1 MLWRLSCGPG
11 APSGRIL
18 PLAQSPHSAAWR
30 PLISHQRPRMR
41 WCSPALLNIAMM
53 CEIAEG
59 PSDPWAAQRVV
70 TVSFLRLIDEGKFKD
85 LQSSRE

>member
-1 MLWRLSCGPG
+1 
-11 APSGRIL
+11 
-18 PLAQSPHSAAWR
+18 
-30 PLISHQRPRMR
+30 MR

-59 PSDPWAAQRVV
+59 SGNLWAAQRILKVY
-70 TVSFLRLIDEGKFKD
+70 FLRFVDEGKFKD